1 MATFDPKYAI
11 VTASDS
17 GIGKATAVALAEQG
31 MDIGVTWYTDSA
43 GAEATAEEVRSHG
56 RKAVVARLDT
66 NEPPSC
72 GAVID
77 HLADTL
83 GGLDVFVN
91 NAGTGGSELLLDTDY
106 DEWLS
111 LIHI

>member
-56 RKAVVARLDT
+56 RKAVVAWTPT
-66 NEPPSC
+66 NPR
-72 GAVID
+72 A
-77 HLADTL
+77 A
-83 GGLDVFVN
+83 
-91 NAGTGGSELLLDTDY
+91 A
-106 DEWLS
+106 W
-111 LIHI
+111 